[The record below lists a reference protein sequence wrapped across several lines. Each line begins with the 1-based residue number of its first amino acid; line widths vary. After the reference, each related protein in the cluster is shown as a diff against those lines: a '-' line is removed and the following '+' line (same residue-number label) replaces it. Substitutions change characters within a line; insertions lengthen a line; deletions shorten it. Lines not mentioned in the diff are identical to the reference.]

1 MVEEARARFQEGL
14 AHSHARFQEE
24 RDRQYEI
31 YKLTC
36 KGEQGAR
43 DRELA
48 AIPPTDKA
56 GIALAHDKYDKAV
69 SRAGHI
75 YERYEERAWGRY
87 LDDASALRLK
97 YGIEEVAL

>member
-1 MVEEARARFQEGL
+1 MEEEARARFGEEL
-14 AHSHARFQEE
+14 ARSHTRFQEE
-24 RDRQYEI
+24 RDRQYDI
-31 YKLTC
+31 YKATC
-36 KGEQGAR
+36 TGEQGRR

-48 AIPPTDKA
+48 AIPPTDRA

-87 LDDASALRLK
+87 LDDAATLRRE
-97 YGIEEVAL
+97 YRIEEVAL